1 MRAGMVHVAAM
12 VATGVIVAGVILLT
26 MTHTNI
32 THATLVLH
40 EPPELLS
47 QDQLVLHVPSGIR
60 HEPSNTRALPKA
72 PCRAKPCRACCSRA
86 GDGRECGQRRH
97 TRSAEP
103 RAIAPDGGP
112 LCARGMARG
121 GEEAGDWI
129 TRRRGG
135 GGFDPASDCQSVV
148 RE

>member
-86 GDGRECGQRRH
+86 GDGREGGQRRC

-112 LCARGMARG
+112 LCVH
-121 GEEAGDWI
+121 EEA
-129 TRRRGG
+129 RRRGI
-135 GGFDPASDCQSVV
+135 
-148 RE
+148 